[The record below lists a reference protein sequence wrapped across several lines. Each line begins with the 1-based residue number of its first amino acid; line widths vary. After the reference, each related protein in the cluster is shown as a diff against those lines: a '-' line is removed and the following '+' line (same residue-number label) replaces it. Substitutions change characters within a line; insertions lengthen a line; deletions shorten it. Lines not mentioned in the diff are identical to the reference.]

1 MMSMAEAAGRSQC
14 SKAHYRP
21 SSTRAMPGRNRSI
34 LGSALFLC
42 GMVFVLA
49 ACETTG
55 STPGAV
61 EYNMFFS
68 PADHLS
74 ELTAVGK
81 IDEAGKVYEDK
92 REFFDTESKK
102 RLAVVGAYWTAFQA
116 KHGAEIERADQAIR
130 TLEWPAGPDHWVK
143 TRQNLAETAGVIDRV
158 DAHLIVIEKR
168 FPFKAL
174 KDLKDALA
182 SSKKKIQGDAAGIF
196 ATYQLASAPKFFGAY
211 PVTLDA
217 GSVVAETAEALSK
230 RFESASADDLVQIHG
245 TYRSELSDDLKH
257 AMGRRYFDL
266 ARQRQ
271 TSADPNGL
279 KGIVT
284 AALKTRESG
293 LPLKQIS
300 GVKLAMI
307 EITSKTLLKEGQI
320 EFPISVD
327 LDLPVQAEKAD
338 LDTAFSGEQA
348 QAADHLIIIDVA
360 LAKASRRVLNI
371 DKVRSTVLT
380 GYRDDPNPEYNV
392 VQNEV
397 INARMVAQQAAFA
410 TTSAGSQFCQGL
422 GCLGKL
428 IATAIAR
435 GRQTTAGK
443 KLQETMT
450 KLTQTSQTLNT
461 PIFQDYKFDAA
472 SVKANKTATVNYYI
486 VDRIR
491 KKYFKS
497 TFDIVED
504 KSFRVAYNVSD
515 RDPKNKE
522 HITAND
528 TEADVAEWEEAASPV
543 KLTQL
548 AQHYFDN
555 AEQEKDLPSLEAIR
569 GEMLADKNVA
579 LAKFQA
585 EQFKARPVED
595 PRLKHVVVVFTAGSQ
610 GSGFFVKPDVVL
622 TNWHVVEN
630 QKFIELKMHG
640 GQETFGKVVAKD
652 VRLDLALIKVQQR
665 GLPVQFYG
673 NNKIAL
679 GQTVEAI
686 GHPKGLEFSV
696 TRGVISAVRT
706 HPSINLPTGAGK
718 EVLYIQ
724 TDAPINRGNSGGPLF
739 LGDKVVG
746 VNTWKRHDI
755 ATSSSGSA
763 INLGEGLNFAA
774 HYTEVTRFLKDYLP
788 SFRTG
793 GS

>member
-168 FPFKAL
+168 FLFKAL
-174 KDLKDALA
+174 KDLKNALA

-435 GRQTTAGK
+435 GRQTTAEK

-450 KLTQTSQTLNT
+450 KLTQTSQTLKT

-472 SVKANKTATVNYYI
+472 SVKANKTATVNY
-486 VDRIR
+486 
-491 KKYFKS
+491 
-497 TFDIVED
+497 
-504 KSFRVAYNVSD
+504 
-515 RDPKNKE
+515 
-522 HITAND
+522 
-528 TEADVAEWEEAASPV
+528 
-543 KLTQL
+543 
-548 AQHYFDN
+548 
-555 AEQEKDLPSLEAIR
+555 
-569 GEMLADKNVA
+569 
-579 LAKFQA
+579 
-585 EQFKARPVED
+585 
-595 PRLKHVVVVFTAGSQ
+595 
-610 GSGFFVKPDVVL
+610 
-622 TNWHVVEN
+622 
-630 QKFIELKMHG
+630 
-640 GQETFGKVVAKD
+640 
-652 VRLDLALIKVQQR
+652 
-665 GLPVQFYG
+665 
-673 NNKIAL
+673 
-679 GQTVEAI
+679 
-686 GHPKGLEFSV
+686 
-696 TRGVISAVRT
+696 
-706 HPSINLPTGAGK
+706 
-718 EVLYIQ
+718 
-724 TDAPINRGNSGGPLF
+724 
-739 LGDKVVG
+739 
-746 VNTWKRHDI
+746 
-755 ATSSSGSA
+755 
-763 INLGEGLNFAA
+763 
-774 HYTEVTRFLKDYLP
+774 
-788 SFRTG
+788 
-793 GS
+793 